1 MLFFLVNARN
11 GQYSNIATDIQMDKI
26 APEPQPD
33 NTDYFREYRI
43 NLPVF
48 PFRLVHPSFLSLTLI
63 PFFYAFPFFMILFRA
78 IPSFVRQRLFDFRE
92 DYDVRKY
99 IEYKI
104 HYVQYIIFQNFP

>member
-63 PFFYAFPFFMILFRA
+63 PFFLRIPIFYDSFQSDSFIRA
-78 IPSFVRQRLFDFRE
+78 TTSF
-92 DYDVRKY
+92 
-99 IEYKI
+99 
-104 HYVQYIIFQNFP
+104 